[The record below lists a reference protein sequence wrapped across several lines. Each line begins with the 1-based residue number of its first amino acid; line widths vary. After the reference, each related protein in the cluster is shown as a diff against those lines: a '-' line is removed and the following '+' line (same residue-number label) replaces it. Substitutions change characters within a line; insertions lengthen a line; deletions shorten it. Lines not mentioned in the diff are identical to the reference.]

1 MPKIKPSV
9 SSSELSVLSV
19 PAFWPMAMAAGLFEE
34 GEELYAKNLKFVEE
48 EIKINEEFSPSW
60 RHPIAFASI
69 CGRWYCA
76 STESR
81 AECRRS
87 SMRLM
92 RAIRP

>member
-1 MPKIKPSV
+1 MPNK
-9 SSSELSVLSV
+9 LSVKSTDLALSSV
-19 PAFWPMAMAAGLFEE
+19 PAFWPMAMAAALFEQ
-34 GEELYAKNLKFVEE
+34 GEELYAKNLKFVDE
-48 EIKINEEFSPSW
+48 EIKINEELRPSR
-60 RHPIAFASI
+60 RHPIEFASI

-92 RAIRP
+92 RGIRP